1 MCLIKCCLCSVVTVF
16 PVYMSPEIHPPLLAE
31 IELNIV
37 ESNKAVT
44 RVREIR
50 QRQVGTGARG
60 QEFSEDAI
68 EAMN

>member
-1 MCLIKCCLCSVVTVF
+1 
-16 PVYMSPEIHPPLLAE
+16 MSPEIHPPLLAE

-50 QRQVGTGARG
+50 QRQVGTGAQG
-60 QEFSEDAI
+60 QEFSKDARGN
-68 EAMN
+68 ELDAEL